1 MGVHRRSRQFEILAD
16 GNADIYNDHD
26 MTANHNFKT
35 LNNKV
40 NRDGEN
46 FVLLP
51 VWLRVR
57 ASRVFLA
64 DLRM

>member
-1 MGVHRRSRQFEILAD
+1 MGVHRRSRQFEIFAD
-16 GNADIYNDHD
+16 VNADIYNRHD
-26 MTANHNFKT
+26 MTAIHSFKT

-57 ASRVFLA
+57 TSRVFLA